1 MDDVI
6 NRKDAIGAILS
17 VEPIAELSDGDAVI
31 RVSAANYV
39 LGNLPSAQS
48 EPHYDEWCDD
58 CKEYDKERHCCP
70 RWNKVIRETLKD
82 AQPERKTGK
91 WIDGKLD
98 WHGIAME
105 RYCSECGQL
114 LTTAKTVYMSYCP
127 NCGAKMEEEQ

>member
-48 EPHYDEWCDD
+48 DSCNGCKWEYAFGYGECHHCKRRYDDMYEVKDD
-58 CKEYDKERHCCP
+58 E
-70 RWNKVIRETLKD
+70 
-82 AQPERKTGK
+82 
-91 WIDGKLD
+91 
-98 WHGIAME
+98 
-105 RYCSECGQL
+105 
-114 LTTAKTVYMSYCP
+114 
-127 NCGAKMEEEQ
+127 